1 MLLEVMVTGTRF
13 PDQAP
18 SVPPERTRFR
28 CSQRRKDAA
37 WQRRS
42 NSATI
47 TVAGGPLSPVIG
59 TWRMM
64 SPAIEID
71 LLVRE
76 LQTDMALGNF
86 GQRGGDL
93 LE

>member
-1 MLLEVMVTGTRF
+1 VF
-13 PDQAP
+13 A
-18 SVPPERTRFR
+18 RT
-28 CSQRRKDAA
+28 QGRKDAA

-76 LQTDMALGNF
+76 LQTDMASSGI